1 MQFPETARIKLV
13 PLTTAQIH
21 LYLHDDF
28 SFEKHFGL
36 VHHPRSVPENVQ
48 KALRE
53 RVLTKLEADPAN
65 ELFYTLWVTIDK
77 RINTV
82 VAGIVFKGPPNEN
95 GEVELGAGTL
105 EGFMNRGYMT
115 ETTRA
120 ICEWVLKNAR
130 LNDDVGQGV
139 KRIIANCSP
148 ENFASQRTLEKC
160 EFEIVEKQE
169 KNWRWELCGSK

>member
-1 MQFPETARIKLV
+1 MHFPETERIKLV
-13 PLTTAQIH
+13 PLTRAEIH
-21 LYLHDDF
+21 LYLRDDF

-36 VHHPRSVPENVQ
+36 ALHPRSVSENLQ

-53 RVLTKLEADPAN
+53 KVLAKLESDQAN
-65 ELFYTLWVTIDK
+65 HLFCTLWVTIDK
-77 RINTV
+77 TINTV
-82 VAGIVFKGPPNEN
+82 VAGILFKGPPNEN

-120 ICEWVLKNAR
+120 LCEWALKN
-130 LNDDVGQGV
+130 GV

-148 ENFASQRTLEKC
+148 ENFASERTLEKC
-160 EFEIVEKQE
+160 GFEIVEKQE
-169 KNWRWELCGSK
+169 KNWRWELCGPK